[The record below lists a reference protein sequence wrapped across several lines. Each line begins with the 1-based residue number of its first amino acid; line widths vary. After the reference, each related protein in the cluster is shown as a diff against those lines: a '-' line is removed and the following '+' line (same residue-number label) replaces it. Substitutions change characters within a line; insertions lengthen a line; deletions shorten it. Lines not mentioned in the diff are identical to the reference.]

1 MAKIKKIAVSAL
13 AALAVAASTL
23 SLGASAYSDI
33 GTWRFHNN
41 PHSSHTI
48 EDYKL
53 NFYSLGYRAF
63 ISDKGYSGAYNY
75 VTISQNGS
83 VKTTLTE
90 RGVVCQTFEGMAC
103 VDKDGRMFSPFRVQ
117 MYAEYTDAGTPYN
130 NGEIRVAN
138 QF

>member
-33 GTWRFHNN
+33 GTWQFYNN
-41 PHSSHTI
+41 PHVSYTTKDINLHH
-48 EDYKL
+48 
-53 NFYSLGYRAF
+53 YSGGYRAV
-63 ISDKGYSGAYNY
+63 INDKGFGGAYNY
-75 VTISQNGS
+75 VSVSQMGS

-90 RGVVCQTFEGMAC
+90 KGVVCQTFKGMAC
-103 VDKDGRMFSPFRVQ
+103 VDKDGNMYSPFNVE
-117 MYAEYTDAGTPYN
+117 MYTENCESATPYN